1 MRYDTEHKA
10 RTRARVLDEAAATI
24 RAVGPDGI
32 GVAGLMAK
40 VGLTHGGFYAH
51 FKSKDELVAEAIAR
65 MFEEGRRM
73 FRSRAEGRTPEDGLA
88 AYINWYLSPA
98 HRDASDRG
106 CPLPR
111 LSGDAARMTLPART
125 RFAAGTGALSA
136 LIAGA
141 LTEMGRPE
149 PELLARSVVSEI
161 VGALS
166 LARAEPDR
174 ERSDRILEASRT
186 SIKARLGL
194 TQN

>member
-1 MRYDTEHKA
+1 MRYDTEHKS

-51 FKSKDELVAEAIAR
+51 FKSKDDLVAEAIAR

-73 FRSRAEGRTPEDGLA
+73 FRSRTEGRTPADGLA
-88 AYINWYLSPA
+88 HYIDWYLSPA
-98 HRDASDRG
+98 HRDTSERG

-111 LSGDAARMTLPART
+111 LSGEVARLPLPART
-125 RFAAGTGALSA
+125 EFAAGAAALSG

-141 LTEMGRPE
+141 LEAMGQQE
-149 PELLARSVVSEI
+149 PRLLASSGVSEM

-174 ERSDRILEASRT
+174 ERSDQILAASLA
-186 SIKARLGL
+186 SVKGRLGL
-194 TQN
+194 KAD